1 MTQRHLKIKK
11 MKEREDEAM
20 AKRKEYDG
28 MAYVE
33 PMSYFSEDT
42 RRKFKLGEFADKEND
57 EDEEELDEE

>member
-1 MTQRHLKIKK
+1 
-11 MKEREDEAM
+11 M
-20 AKRKEYDG
+20 AKKNNNG

-57 EDEEELDEE
+57 EDEEELEDLDELDEE

>member
-1 MTQRHLKIKK
+1 
-11 MKEREDEAM
+11 M
-20 AKRKEYDG
+20 AKGQKYKG

-57 EDEEELDEE
+57 DDEDEEELDEE

>member
-1 MTQRHLKIKK
+1 
-11 MKEREDEAM
+11 MKEREDEVM